1 MEQKVEGAVD
11 KWLGSISSGLYLYSI
26 AFGIVLVI
34 LGVFLLF
41 KKKGS
46 ERKQDRF
53 LWLFGLPCAR
63 INCHCKRIYADVIR

>member
-11 KWLGSISSGLYLYSI
+11 KWLESISSGLYLYSI

-41 KKKGS
+41 KKRGAKGNKTVFYGS
-46 ERKQDRF
+46 
-53 LWLFGLPCAR
+53 LACLVLGLIA
-63 INCHCKRIYADVIR
+63 IASGFMQM